1 MCRLPPSQRRRDTHV
16 RVCELRKG
24 LAEGG
29 GWEEGGECSANVTR
43 PNVTNVRAKVGRDR
57 MWRMYVCGMYL
68 KVAGDENVVEGGAA
82 AEL

>member
-43 PNVTNVRAKVGRDR
+43 PNVTNVRKG
-57 MWRMYVCGMYL
+57 
-68 KVAGDENVVEGGAA
+68 AGARPNVENVRVRNVLEGGGR
-82 AEL
+82 